1 VFFIAQAL
9 LFLWIGVVRGRLD
22 FRVGRDATSW
32 IGVALAIFAMIVYS
46 ALGWALGHSWPRAPM
61 FGVAPCPTTIFTM
74 GMLLLV
80 ASRAPLHL
88 AAIPVLWSV
97 IGGTAALFLGVTEDL
112 ALPVAGIGGLAIVLR
127 KNRLRRKTS
136 AIAPAP

>member
-1 VFFIAQAL
+1 
-9 LFLWIGVVRGRLD
+9 
-22 FRVGRDATSW
+22 
-32 IGVALAIFAMIVYS
+32 
-46 ALGWALGHSWPRAPM
+46 
-61 FGVAPCPTTIFTM
+61 M